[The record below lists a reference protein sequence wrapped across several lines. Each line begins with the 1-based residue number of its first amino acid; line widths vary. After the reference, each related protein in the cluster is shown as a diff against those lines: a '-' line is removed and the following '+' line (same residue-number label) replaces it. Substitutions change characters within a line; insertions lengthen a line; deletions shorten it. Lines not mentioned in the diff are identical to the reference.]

1 MTPAQPRSTR
11 TATSSSQAGSI
22 RRTARWAGALYLTIF
37 VVAPFAFL
45 VARSTILVE
54 DDPAATAQ
62 NLIDNEG
69 RFRLGLAAE
78 SVVFLVEIV
87 LAALLYVIFRPVSR
101 TISLAAAFSR
111 VAEAVVQAANLLPA
125 ALALLAVGGAGYL
138 AAFSQE
144 QRDDLVLLALDA
156 NEFMI
161 LVWGLFFALHLLLL
175 GYLVYR
181 SGFFPRVLGVLL
193 ALASVGYFAES
204 YGTILSPGASDVLG
218 ILVVVLA
225 VPGELAFA
233 FWLLVKGVDDERWN
247 ERALEAE
254 RPSASARGS
263 DGRAAAARP
272 PAARTPG

>member
-1 MTPAQPRSTR
+1 MATTNGR
-11 TATSSSQAGSI
+11 THSI
-22 RRTARWAGALYLTIF
+22 SRTARDAGVLYLVIF
-37 VVAPFAFL
+37 IVAPLAYF
-45 VARSTILVE
+45 VARSSILVE
-54 DDPAATAQ
+54 DDAAATAR

-69 RFRLGLAAE
+69 RFRFGLAAE

-87 LAALLYVIFRPVSR
+87 LAALLYVILRPVSR

-125 ALALLAVGGAGYL
+125 SLALLAVGGAGYF
-138 AAFSQE
+138 ATFDQE
-144 QRDDLVLLALDA
+144 QRNELVLLALDT

-161 LVWGLFFALHLLLL
+161 LVWGLFFALHLLLI

-181 SGFFPRVLGVLL
+181 SDFFPRILGVLL
-193 ALASVGYFAES
+193 GLASIGYFAES

-218 ILVVVLA
+218 IVVVALA

-233 FWLLVKGVDDERWN
+233 LWLLIKGVNEEKWN

-254 RPSASARGS
+254 RPSSLVRGS
-263 DGRAAAARP
+263 DGREGTPRPRAASAS
-272 PAARTPG
+272 ARTRG